1 MYNYDFF
8 LTINSILNSRIF
20 QTSKL
25 EELGKKY
32 NIKIIFAPKFHCELN
47 PIEGLWCNQKQFVRA
62 RTDQTFSTMIRL
74 IAESRTNFIEKKI
87 YQKLFRRFWRCLYAY
102 RSGQSYS
109 DVLKLFFSN
118 LCKGN
123 VLSHRKITN
132 TNLS

>member
-1 MYNYDFF
+1 
-8 LTINSILNSRIF
+8 
-20 QTSKL
+20 
-25 EELGKKY
+25 
-32 NIKIIFAPKFHCELN
+32 LN

-132 TNLS
+132 TNLSWRVSSKWHTYIWFFSLFSHINCSCL